1 MIHITQ
7 IMIADSDTEFTHLL
21 CQALR
26 AVEGFAVSGIYQT
39 ATGLENIVLETNP
52 DILLLDLMLP
62 DALTAL
68 REMSELSER
77 QRPCI
82 FALSSFVSTEL
93 SAECDRLG
101 VNFFLRKPV
110 SISSLIDVLS
120 RYGAEARLS
129 ACHTNDAPTEYDII
143 MQIRHLLGNLQFP
156 AHVMGYRYLRDSIL
170 MTI

>member
-68 REMSELSER
+68 REMR
-77 QRPCI
+77 
-82 FALSSFVSTEL
+82 SSRKSF
-93 SAECDRLG
+93 SARSNACSAA
-101 VNFFLRKPV
+101 N
-110 SISSLIDVLS
+110 SSARATPTGLPSPS
-120 RYGAEARLS
+120 REAS
-129 ACHTNDAPTEYDII
+129 MWNS
-143 MQIRHLLGNLQFP
+143 G
-156 AHVMGYRYLRDSIL
+156 
-170 MTI
+170 